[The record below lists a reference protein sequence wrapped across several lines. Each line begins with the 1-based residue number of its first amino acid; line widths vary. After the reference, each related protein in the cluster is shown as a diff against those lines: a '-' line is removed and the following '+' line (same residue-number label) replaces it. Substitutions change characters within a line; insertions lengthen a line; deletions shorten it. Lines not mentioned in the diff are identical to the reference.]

1 MSVINH
7 ENIDFRKHSQD
18 KEKVECPRS
27 EGVMGETRR
36 ILGCFTWVYS
46 SQPGSEKNQGLA
58 CHARDVGKEKKVW
71 Q

>member
-36 ILGCFTWVYS
+36 ILGCFTW
-46 SQPGSEKNQGLA
+46 
-58 CHARDVGKEKKVW
+58 
-71 Q
+71 